1 MSINEILV
9 LIKVIMSVIIIIG
22 SVGIL
27 IYLWI
32 DRRR

>member
-1 MSINEILV
+1 MLNEILEF
-9 LIKVIMSVIIIIG
+9 ISVI
-22 SVGIL
+22 VGIITIILCIGTL